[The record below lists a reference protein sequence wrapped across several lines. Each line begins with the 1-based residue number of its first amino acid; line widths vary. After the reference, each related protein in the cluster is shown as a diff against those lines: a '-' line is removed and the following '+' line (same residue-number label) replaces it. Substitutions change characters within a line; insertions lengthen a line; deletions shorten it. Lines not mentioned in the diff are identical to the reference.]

1 MTVSCFKSFR
11 SGVFVLIFKAKLIQ
25 KGQKSAKVPNQNF
38 QGQMPSKNAKFDKFG
53 FAQGQMA
60 QWER

>member
-1 MTVSCFKSFR
+1 
-11 SGVFVLIFKAKLIQ
+11 VFVLIFKAKLIQ
-25 KGQKSAKVPNQNF
+25 KGQKSAKSKFSRPNAF
-38 QGQMPSKNAKFDKFG
+38 KNAKFDKFG